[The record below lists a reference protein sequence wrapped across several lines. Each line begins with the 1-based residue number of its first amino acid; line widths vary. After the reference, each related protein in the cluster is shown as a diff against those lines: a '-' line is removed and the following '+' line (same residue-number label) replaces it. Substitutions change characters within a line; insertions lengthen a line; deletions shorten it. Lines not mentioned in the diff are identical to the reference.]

1 MTRERR
7 GSACDTAGT
16 GIGAEAVIGIWIGV
30 EIGTEVPRRL
40 VFNVVVPPTLYTEI
54 LRCRSG

>member
-1 MTRERR
+1 MLQKQHTEIEIEIEI
-7 GSACDTAGT
+7 GV
-16 GIGAEAVIGIWIGV
+16 GIGIGV